1 MNLHDLIFKL
11 VFWFITGL
19 LGKWSIPLG
28 DWIVKQA
35 ARRRV
40 PPEHAERWERQ
51 WLADLH
57 DLPPSLRLLSAIDIF
72 LRGSKLYERSKGSPK
87 PEFST
92 KPERLTETVY
102 AALLEDPPPYEEPIT
117 VVDALTGLFNR
128 RSVHERLTPALERA
142 RLQRHPLSV
151 ILIDLDYFKRINGHF
166 GHSVGDSVLK
176 GFAQN
181 LRLSLQ
187 GIGLIARIGGDE
199 FAIVLPDTP
208 GDAAMRVAENI
219 RSEFESTPIISGTQR
234 FMVTLSLGVTTLSAF
249 ANEMSDD
256 DLLAVADTALHSA
269 KNEGRNCIRMASTED
284 Y

>member
-11 VFWFITGL
+11 IFWIITGL
-19 LGKWSIPLG
+19 LGKWSIPLA
-28 DWIVKQA
+28 DWIVRQA
-35 ARRRV
+35 ARRHV
-40 PPEHAERWERQ
+40 PPEHAARWERQ

-57 DLPPSLRLLSAIDIF
+57 DFPPGLRLLSAIDIF
-72 LRGSKLYERSKGSPK
+72 LRGSKLYERSSGSAK
-87 PEFST
+87 PETST
-92 KPERLTETVY
+92 KHEPLAETVY

-128 RSVHERLTPALERA
+128 RSLHERLTPALERA
-142 RLQRHPLSV
+142 RFQRHPLSV

-166 GHSVGDSVLK
+166 GHSVGDGVLK
-176 GFAQN
+176 GFAQK
-181 LRLSLQ
+181 LRSSLR

-249 ANEMSDD
+249 ANAVSDD
-256 DLLAVADTALHSA
+256 DLLAVADAALHSA